1 VTNVNTGTSFEHT
14 HEGRVHIGASR
25 IGDSEPSGAI
35 ASANVVLEA
44 GSTYATRWVR
54 NSPDPDNRHI
64 LQEWQSLTPQGV
76 SCFIFYIKYKAIYTN

>member
-1 VTNVNTGTSFEHT
+1 MTNVNTCASFEYT
-14 HEGRVHIGASR
+14 HEGRAHIGASR
-25 IGDSEPSGAI
+25 IGDSGPSGAI
-35 ASANVVLEA
+35 AFANVMLKA

-76 SCFIFYIKYKAIYTN
+76 SYFIFHIKYKDIFIN